1 MTQSKAEPTSA
12 RDFRSQTRDSQ
23 RLSSQL
29 ALLNNIGVHITDKG
43 IATATYLNILEE
55 ICRYTTLEH
64 GLIVV
69 EVAGVYKVKAS
80 QEAGLLSGSRIA
92 SSVSNNIAFLPH
104 QPMLIHHHSEH
115 RLWSKPQALIQSEWL
130 IPIQMAGQH
139 FGFIGLA
146 SETPTASPSDDQV
159 QVLQTAA
166 AIISLSLQQNAVS
179 PPSQDVEAIALL
191 TPREKEVFALIPLG
205 LSNAEIGK
213 KLGITGGTAKI
224 HVEKIL
230 SKLGLSDRTQAAVKA
245 TKMGYVP

>member
-12 RDFRSQTRDSQ
+12 REFRSQTRDSQ

-80 QEAGLLSGSRIA
+80 QGAGLLSGSRIA

-115 RLWSKPQALIQSEWL
+115 RLWSKPQTLIQSEWL
-130 IPIQMAGQH
+130 IPIQLAGQH

-146 SETPTASPSDDQV
+146 SETP
-159 QVLQTAA
+159 
-166 AIISLSLQQNAVS
+166 S